1 MAVKIGHA
9 SIDERGK
16 ISGGKAGD
24 QTGKEVCTRNFY
36 MHAKGWNVLRAKD
49 EAVAEKIAKCME
61 DVCANPYVGYDQ
73 IGRLS
78 LYDTVRA
85 LNFMCDINTL
95 KVYVE
100 TDCSAL
106 VRVCLAYAGIRVNNF
121 TTANEKDVIM
131 ATGMFELVT
140 CDKDGENLK
149 RGDILVTKTKGHT
162 VVVLTDGAD
171 FGKIKEDGEW
181 GVGTTR
187 ATQRVFETVVDGI
200 ISSQP
205 MSCKKYLPNAMT
217 TSWKFV
223 LLSKGSALA
232 KAIQTHLK
240 NLGYYT
246 GKTDGKLGYQS
257 VLAMQKFLK
266 ELGLYKGASDGYMGG
281 ETVIAW
287 QKYINSRL

>member
-36 MHAKGWNVLRAKD
+36 MHAKGWNVLRPKD
-49 EAVAEKIAKCME
+49 KAVAEKIAKCME

-73 IGRLS
+73 YERLD

-85 LNFMCDINTL
+85 LNFYCDINTL

-100 TDCSAL
+100 CDCSSL
-106 VRVCLAYAGIRVNNF
+106 VRVCLAYAGIRVGNF
-121 TTANEKDVIM
+121 TTANEKDVIL
-131 ATGMFELVT
+131 ATGMFELVE
-140 CDKDGENLK
+140 CAANGSNLK

-162 VVVLTDGAD
+162 VVVLTDG
-171 FGKIKEDGEW
+171 GKIAEDGEW
-181 GVGTTR
+181 GVGTTS
-187 ATQRVFETVVDGI
+187 ATQIVFRTENDGI

-205 MSCKKYLPNAMT
+205 ILCKKYLPNALT

-223 LLSKGSALA
+223 LFSKGSALM
-232 KAIQTHLK
+232 KAIQRRHP
-240 NLGYYT
+240 
-246 GKTDGKLGYQS
+246 
-257 VLAMQKFLK
+257 
-266 ELGLYKGASDGYMGG
+266 
-281 ETVIAW
+281 W
-287 QKYINSRL
+287 SRSPA